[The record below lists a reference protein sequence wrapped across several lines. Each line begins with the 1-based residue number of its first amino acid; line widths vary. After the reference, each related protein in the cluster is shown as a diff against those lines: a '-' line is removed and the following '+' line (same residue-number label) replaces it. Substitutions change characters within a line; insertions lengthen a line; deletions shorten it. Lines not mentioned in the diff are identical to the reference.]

1 MAFSS
6 TKPIR
11 LATVGGFGHAVC
23 VFDEL
28 AKAASNRF
36 QHCGIAPAYSGE
48 DISAY
53 LSHPWLEGVRKHK
66 CLDHLLE
73 QDKPDVLVVSSRPD
87 KIAEAICAGLRAG
100 CHIITEK
107 PLALDSK
114 TLGEVW
120 AAANASG
127 CRVMAM
133 LSMRSLPA
141 FIAAREAI
149 AVGKIGSV
157 VLVNTRKSYK
167 WGNRPNWFNN
177 RLQYGGTWPWIGIHN
192 LDISHFVTGLRP
204 VQVTAMHANLAHP
217 DFSDCED
224 VATGI
229 FNLENGAQMNASID
243 LCRPGSAATW
253 GDDWVRIVGT
263 HGVIEAN
270 ASTGL
275 IKIEC
280 DGQPSTTRDCGIE
293 PQPIYL
299 QFLESLL
306 DNQPIQQAENLV
318 PFELTHAALAARESA
333 DHHRPEVIPPFRSSS
348 PPHPKP

>member
-1 MAFSS
+1 MKGAQ
-6 TKPIR
+6 K
-11 LATVGGFGHAVC
+11 LAVVGGFGHAVC

-28 AKAASNRF
+28 LD
-36 QHCGIAPAYSGE
+36 APALVSNVGIVNAYDGE
-48 DISAY
+48 SVEGF
-53 LSHPWLEGVRKHK
+53 LEHAWMRGTPRFNSLHEL
-66 CLDHLLE
+66 LDT
-73 QDKPDVLVVSSRPD
+73 QRPDVLVVSSRPD
-87 KIAEAICAGLRAG
+87 KIAPAICAGLSAG

-114 TLGEVW
+114 TLGEVR
-120 AAANASG
+120 AAAIASG

-141 FIAAREAI
+141 FIAARE
-149 AVGKIGSV
+149 VVTSEKIGAV

-167 WGNRPNWFNN
+167 WGSRPDWFNN

-204 VQVTAMHANLAHP
+204 VGVTAMHANLAHP
-217 DFSDCED
+217 DFPHCED

-229 FNLENGAQMNASID
+229 FDLENGAQMNASID

-263 HGVIEAN
+263 CGVIEAN
-270 ASTGL
+270 GSTGL
-275 IKIEC
+275 LTITRE
-280 DGQPSTTRDCGIE
+280 GAPTTTHDCGID

-299 QFLESLL
+299 PFLQSLL
-306 DNQPIQQAENLV
+306 DNRPIQPAEDLV
-318 PFELTHAALAARESA
+318 PFELTRSALAARESA
-333 DHHRPEVIPPFRSSS
+333 DHHRPEVIPPFLSSS
-348 PPHPKP
+348 QPHPAP